1 MIEIGSGAGF
11 PDIPFNFEMKDY
23 RKMSRAE
30 LLAWIEKFKSKHAT
44 RTKTQ
49 RARSQARQKEAAS
62 ALRDSG
68 ERLRAIL
75 QTAVEGIITIDE
87 RGLIESFNQAAET
100 IFGYRAR
107 EVIGK
112 NVNVLMP
119 SPHHEAHDSYLAN
132 YRRTGRAR
140 IIGIGREVV
149 GRRKDGATFPMDL
162 SVSEVRLA
170 DRRLFTGFVRDITG
184 RKEAEKALLHYAALV
199 ESSDD
204 AIVGK
209 TLEGYVTSWNQGA
222 ETVFGYTRKEM
233 IGKHISVL
241 IPPDRKDE
249 EPEILEKIRRGES
262 VDHYE
267 TIRRRKD
274 GRLIDISVT
283 ISPIRDADGKIIGAS
298 KVARDI
304 TERKRLEREILEIS
318 DREQRRIGHDLHD
331 GLCQHLAGIELM
343 SQVLEQKLEPQSRD
357 AAKRAGDIAKN
368 VREAIGQT
376 RSLARGLSPVTLE
389 SEGLTSALHELAVNT
404 EKLFGVKCYF
414 DGDAHAAMP
423 DHAVATHL
431 FRLAQEAVSNAI
443 KHGKAKRITIHLKAD
458 PGRIYLAVN
467 DNGRGIPVELP
478 RSKGMGLRI
487 MQSRAG
493 MIGGTLTIERNAAGG
508 TSVICSAPNNPV
520 ADKLE
525 RRHAH

>member
-1 MIEIGSGAGF
+1 MGHPTPAARHSFEIGSGAEF
-11 PDIPFNFEMKDY
+11 PDIPFILEMKEY

-30 LLAWIEKFKSKHAT
+30 LLAWIEKFKSRHAT
-44 RTKTQ
+44 RTRAQQQ
-49 RARSQARQKEAAS
+49 RAAA
-62 ALRDSG
+62 ALRDSE

-75 QTAVEGIITIDE
+75 ETAVEGIITIDE
-87 RGLIESFNQAAET
+87 RGAIESFNPAAEK

-107 EVIGK
+107 EIIGK
-112 NVNVLMP
+112 NVSILMP
-119 SPHHEAHDSYLAN
+119 QPHRRQHDAFIGNYL
-132 YRRTGRAR
+132 RTGHAK
-140 IIGIGREVV
+140 IIGIGREVS
-149 GRRKDGATFPMDL
+149 GRRKNGSTFPMDL

-170 DRRLFTGFVRDITG
+170 NRRLFTGFVRDITG

-209 TLEGYVTSWNQGA
+209 TLEGYVTSWNEGA
-222 ETVFGYTRKEM
+222 EAVFGYTREEM
-233 IGKHISVL
+233 TGKHISIL

-249 EPEILEKIRRGES
+249 EPEILEKIKRGES

-274 GRLIDISVT
+274 GGLIDISVT
-283 ISPIRDADGKIIGAS
+283 ISPIRDPDGKITGAS

-343 SQVLEQKLEPQSRD
+343 SQVLEQKLSPQSRD
-357 AAKRAGDIAKN
+357 DAKRAGDIAKN

-404 EKLFGVKCYF
+404 EKLFNVKCRF
-414 DGDAHAAMP
+414 DGDLQVVVYNHAA
-423 DHAVATHL
+423 ATHL

-443 KHGKAKRITIHLKAD
+443 KHGKAKRISIHLKAD

-467 DNGRGIPVELP
+467 DNGRGFPKKSP
-478 RSKGMGLRI
+478 ASKGMGLRI

-493 MIGGTLTIERNAAGG
+493 MIGGTLTIEQNAGGG
-508 TSVICSAPNNPV
+508 TSVICSAPNNSMPPQ
-520 ADKLE
+520 K
-525 RRHAH
+525 

>member
-11 PDIPFNFEMKDY
+11 PDISFSLEMKDY
-23 RKMSRAE
+23 RKMTRAE
-30 LLAWIEKFKSKHAT
+30 LLAWIEKFKSRQTA
-44 RTKTQ
+44 RTK
-49 RARSQARQKEAAS
+49 ARQQRAAS

-75 QTAVEGIITIDE
+75 ETAVEGIITIDE
-87 RGLIESFNQAAET
+87 HGIIESFNQAAEK

-107 EVIGK
+107 EIIGK
-112 NVNVLMP
+112 NVSVLMP
-119 SPHHEAHDSYLAN
+119 SPHRQAHDSYLAS
-132 YRRTGRAR
+132 YRRTGHAK
-140 IIGIGREVV
+140 IIGIGREVA
-149 GRRKDGATFPMDL
+149 GRRKDGTLFPMDL

-184 RKEAEKALLHYAALV
+184 RKQAEKALLHYAALV

-204 AIVGK
+204 AIIGK
-209 TLEGYVTSWNQGA
+209 TLDGYITSWNRGA
-222 ETVFGYTRKEM
+222 EAVFGYMRKEM
-233 IGKHISVL
+233 VGKHISIL

-249 EPEILEKIRRGES
+249 EPEILEKIKSGKS

-274 GRLIDISVT
+274 GGLIDISVT
-283 ISPIRDADGKIIGAS
+283 ISPIRDADGTIVGAS

-304 TERKRLEREILEIS
+304 TERKQLERQILEIS

-343 SQVLEQKLEPQSRD
+343 SQVLEQKLTPQSGD

-389 SEGLTSALHELAVNT
+389 SEGLSSALHELAVNT
-404 EKLFGVKCYF
+404 EKMFKVKCRF
-414 DGDAHAAMP
+414 NGDSPVSVQNHAA
-423 DHAVATHL
+423 ATHL

-443 KHGKAKRITIHLKAD
+443 KHGRARQISIHLKAD

-467 DNGRGIPVELP
+467 DNGRGFPAGIPK
-478 RSKGMGLRI
+478 SKGMGLRI

-508 TSVICSAPNNPV
+508 TSVICSAPNNP
-520 ADKLE
+520 APPSN
-525 RRHAH
+525 